1 MVRIASVRLL
11 ASLLLLLATP
21 HSTWALPS
29 LQWLSSSDMPLG
41 THRPE
46 ILVTPAGEIIVI
58 VVDHDGEIR
67 HKGYRYDTELT
78 SLGDPFP
85 VTAFSET
92 YGWPADHRAVIANGE
107 ILVTYQTLLD
117 TDTEPCQS
125 LPEHCAEFQS
135 FMLARFDLNGNEVL
149 RTPIVANVSDFSQ
162 DNFPDHCILWRDD
175 HLLTSTGSL
184 GNQTLKFR
192 EVGTD
197 GSVQSTTQV
206 STSPTTIPSAI
217 GNSLVSTGEA
227 LLIASYRLGAGM
239 GTLSLSELD
248 ENYAP
253 GTATTYPDAGS
264 IQKFPTGNL
273 WEAPYLFI
281 AYTKHDD
288 TQIDTDPYFTYL
300 RTLDGNF
307 QDVDDFR
314 VGEGDGF
321 GGVHPTMVRS
331 GDRVYV
337 AWSRVGAQN
346 GGVRTPQVRLEV
358 YAYDSGISTVPGAL
372 PWIQASLLLTLLGA
386 GLARLRGARSRGEDR
401 GRGGR

>member
-1 MVRIASVRLL
+1 MSRIASAISVHLAASVLL
-11 ASLLLLLATP
+11 ALATP
-21 HSTWALPS
+21 PSARALPS
-29 LQWLSSSDMPLG
+29 LQWLSSTDMPLG

-58 VVDHDGEIR
+58 VVDHDGDIR
-67 HKGYRYDTELT
+67 HKGYRYDSELNPV
-78 SLGDPFP
+78 GNPFP

-135 FMLARFDLNGNEVL
+135 FMLTRFDLSGNEVL

-162 DNFPDHCILWRDD
+162 DNFPDHCILWRGD

-227 LLIASYRLGAGM
+227 LWIASYRLGAGM
-239 GTLSLSELD
+239 GTLSLAELD
-248 ENYAP
+248 EDYAP
-253 GTATTYPDAGS
+253 GTATTYPDAES

-273 WEAPYLFI
+273 WEDSYLFL
-281 AYTKHDD
+281 AYTKHAD
-288 TQIDTDPYFTYL
+288 TLIDTDPYFTYL
-300 RTLDGNF
+300 RTLDADL

-337 AWSRVGAQN
+337 AWSRVGAQT
-346 GGVRTPQVRLEV
+346 GVLSTPQVRLEV
-358 YAYDSGISTVPGAL
+358 YAYDSGIPGLPGAL
-372 PWIQASLLLTLLGA
+372 PWVQVGLVAILLSAGFGLL
-386 GLARLRGARSRGEDR
+386 RSV
-401 GRGGR
+401 